1 MKWFFLALALIAPSA
16 FAQGIPAQ
24 SARLTLLEAQTALER
39 HPLLAAAERGVQ
51 AAQRGVDVA
60 RGATGFNLN
69 IGADGN
75 RSQTSSSIPELNGT
89 QFGVQFNLN
98 VSGAILPW
106 SGAWDGVRAAERNL
120 ELARMQQKEAQNGLT
135 LELHAR
141 FFEALQASTDRN
153 LAERGL
159 GLSLEQ
165 ERIAR
170 ERLAVRSSTQDALL
184 QAERAT
190 LQAKGLEQSAKRF
203 EALARRSLFLLL
215 SQPDAGQV
223 LVAEPRAVVSQD
235 VDGVLVLALQNRQ
248 DVRRAMLAVLEA
260 EDGLLIASRERWFPV
275 SSLLVSVGGINA
287 QGQQTGTSAAFQIN
301 FQQGVLAGSGSY
313 APFSTPSGTVFT
325 LQASISLPLIAP
337 SLEARVGVAQTNV
350 ELARANLENAQRTA
364 ELEVRRAHL
373 GLENAIFQIGV
384 AERGVVISERRLLD
398 TQIRLQN
405 GLALPLEVEVATLGI
420 DQAARDLVAAK
431 VAALLA
437 FLQLEVAMGRVL

>member
-1 MKWFFLALALIAPSA
+1 MKWFLLALVLLAPNAL
-16 FAQGIPAQ
+16 AQG
-24 SARLTLLEAQTALER
+24 ARLTLPEAQKALER
-39 HPLLAAAERGVQ
+39 HPLWVAAERGLQ

-60 RGATGFNLN
+60 RGATGLNLN
-69 IGADGN
+69 IGADGS
-75 RSQTSSSIPELNGT
+75 RTQASSSTPELNGT

-98 VSGAILPW
+98 VSAAILPW

-120 ELARMQQKEAQNGLT
+120 ELARMQQKETQNGLT
-135 LELHAR
+135 LELTAR
-141 FFEALQASTDRN
+141 FFEALQANTDRN

-159 GLSLEQ
+159 RLSLEQ

-184 QAERAT
+184 QAERAS
-190 LQAKGLEQSAKRF
+190 LQAKGLAQSAMRF
-203 EALARRSLFLLL
+203 ETLSRRSLFLLL
-215 SQPDAGQV
+215 SQPDAAQV

-235 VDGVLVLALQNRQ
+235 VEGILALALQNRQ
-248 DVRRAMLAVLEA
+248 DVRRAMLSVLEA
-260 EDGLLIASRERWFPV
+260 EDGLQIASKERWFPV

-313 APFSTPSGTVFT
+313 APWATAAGTSLT
-325 LQASISLPLIAP
+325 LQASISLPLLAP
-337 SLEARVGVAQTNV
+337 SNTARLELAQTNL
-350 ELARANLENAQRTA
+350 ELAQANLDNAQRNA

-384 AERGVVISERRLLD
+384 AERGVVLSERKLLD

-405 GLALPLEVEVATLGI
+405 GLALPLEVDAAALGV